1 MNDVELICFDMA
13 GTTVIDNGL
22 VLEAFRRTIDDLG
35 VVGDEATTAEDYVI
49 ETMGQSKIEV
59 FTALFN
65 DHAALANAA
74 FERNFVD
81 AAQVLGVSEIPGAR
95 STVERLRDVGIKVA
109 LTTGFSPHTREALI
123 DELGWSDL
131 FELRVSPAD
140 AGRGRPAPDML
151 WWCAL
156 KTQITAMNA
165 LMVVGDTSSDM
176 QAGLRA
182 GAGYCVGVLSGN
194 DDEPRL
200 VEAGADDVIDSVVD
214 LLGFDLLTQPRASV
228 VRKDSV

>member
-22 VLEAFRRTIDDLG
+22 VLEAFRRTIDDLE
-35 VVGDEATTAEDYVI
+35 VTGDEATSAESYVI

-59 FTALFN
+59 FTALF
-65 DHAALANAA
+65 AERATLANEA

-81 AAQVLGVSEIPGAR
+81 VAQELGVSEIPGAR
-95 STVERLRDVGIKVA
+95 STVETLRSIGIKVA
-109 LTTGFSPHTREALI
+109 LTTGFSPSTREALI
-123 DELGWSDL
+123 DELGWGDL
-131 FELRVSPAD
+131 FEIRVSPAD

-151 WWCAL
+151 LWCVLRAE
-156 KTQITAMNA
+156 ITAMNA

-194 DDEPRL
+194 DGAPRL
-200 VEAGADDVIDSVVD
+200 LEAGADDVVDSVVD
-214 LLGFDLLTQPRASV
+214 LLGFDLLLEPRA
-228 VRKDSV
+228 